1 MIGFIA
7 YRGVLDEAVQARG
20 AGPWALVAIVAVV
33 NHAVLTAL
41 MADRSA
47 WRVVE
52 SEPAQRPRGYAEA
65 SRGMVGGMVAPAYG
79 PDVS

>member
-1 MIGFIA
+1 MRFSV
-7 YRGVLDEAVQARG
+7 RSL
-20 AGPWALVAIVAVV
+20 L
-33 NHAVLTAL
+33 VLTAV

-52 SEPAQRPRGYAEA
+52 SEPAQRPRGRAEVGG
-65 SRGMVGGMVAPAYG
+65 GMVGGMVAPAYG